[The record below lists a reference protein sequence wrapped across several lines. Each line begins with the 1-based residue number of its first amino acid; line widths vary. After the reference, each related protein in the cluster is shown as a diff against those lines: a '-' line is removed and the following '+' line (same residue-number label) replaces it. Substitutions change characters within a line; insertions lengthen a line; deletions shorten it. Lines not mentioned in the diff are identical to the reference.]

1 MLYRSIHL
9 LFLPH
14 FVFALIFPKGG
25 ERLLKKIIDAQE
37 ATPLEIN
44 LDVGANH
51 GGASSSRLNVNGMAF
66 EISPKPANY
75 DHPKMPGA
83 NGKTPQLSSGA
94 RALKLIE
101 EGHYVDMSGTRHVKA
116 LNGCW
121 EIFWRKNAIH
131 GSLICGFD
139 IPEEYHRND
148 ASLPKCRLYMNF
160 PLWTKASLDNAR
172 VRMEQILDRAKFL
185 LDKKKDELNKMKN
198 TINPFMKA
206 FHFGSA
212 AVADEKYSFQPLKSL
227 EIIPSN
233 DDIIWL
239 QEDLLLNAK
248 GLVFSTEESFD
259 QRKSHVQLG
268 AAYASLYHSF

>member
-1 MLYRSIHL
+1 MLYRKVLL
-9 LFLPH
+9 LFLPQLAS
-14 FVFALIFPKGG
+14 ALIFPKGG
-25 ERLLKKIIDAQE
+25 YKLLKKIVDSQKI
-37 ATPLEIN
+37 TPLQIN
-44 LDVGANH
+44 LDVGVNKE
-51 GGASSSRLNVNGMAF
+51 SSKLNVNGMAF

-83 NGKTPQLSSGA
+83 TGKTPQLSSGA
-94 RALKLIE
+94 RTLNLIE
-101 EGHYVDMSGTRHVKA
+101 EGHYVDISGTKHVKA

-121 EIFWRKNAIH
+121 EFFWRKNAIH

-148 ASLPKCRLYMNF
+148 ASLPKCSLYMNF
-160 PLWTKASLDNAR
+160 PLWTKASLENAR
-172 VRMEQILDRAKFL
+172 KRKEQILDRAKFL
-185 LDKKKDELNKMKN
+185 LDKKKDELNKMKK
-198 TINPFMKA
+198 TTNPFMKA

-212 AVADEKYSFQPLKSL
+212 ADADERYSFQPFKSL

-239 QEDLLLNAK
+239 QEDLLLSAK
-248 GLVFSTEESFD
+248 GLVFSTEESF

-268 AAYASLYHSF
+268 AAYASLLS